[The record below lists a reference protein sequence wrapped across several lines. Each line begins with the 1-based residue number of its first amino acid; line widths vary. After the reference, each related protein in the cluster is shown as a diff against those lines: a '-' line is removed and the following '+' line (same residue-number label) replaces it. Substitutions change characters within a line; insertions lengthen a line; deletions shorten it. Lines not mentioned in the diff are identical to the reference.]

1 MYATTNKRS
10 FRKRIAIAA
19 DTPIPR
25 HCKSFLRVNK
35 NKMQLFQLLA
45 AKIIQQANL
54 KQLVATKDIV
64 IATNIVNYLPSQLT
78 PCNHEEA
85 VTEPLPV

>member
-1 MYATTNKRS
+1 MYATRNKRR
-10 FRKRIAIAA
+10 FRKRIEIAG

-25 HCKSFLRVNK
+25 HWKSFLRVNK

-45 AKIIQQANL
+45 AEIIQQANL

-85 VTEPLPV
+85 ASESLPV